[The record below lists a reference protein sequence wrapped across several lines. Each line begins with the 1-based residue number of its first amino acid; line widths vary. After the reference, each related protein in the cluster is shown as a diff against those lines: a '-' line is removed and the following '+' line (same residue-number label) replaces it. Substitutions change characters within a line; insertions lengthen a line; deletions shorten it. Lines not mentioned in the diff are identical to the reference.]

1 MSLLRKGI
9 RVQELRNTDITTT
22 SDEEDVPVELGDAA
36 LLTRGYEG
44 SGRENKRRVYG

>member
-1 MSLLRKGI
+1 M
-9 RVQELRNTDITTT
+9 QELRNTDTT
-22 SDEEDVPVELGDAA
+22 SDEEEPVELGDAA